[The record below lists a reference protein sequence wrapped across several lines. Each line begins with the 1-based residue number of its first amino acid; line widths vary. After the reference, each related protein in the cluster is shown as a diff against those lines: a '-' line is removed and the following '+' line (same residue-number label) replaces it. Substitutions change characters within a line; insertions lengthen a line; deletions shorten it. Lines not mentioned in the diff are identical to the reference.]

1 MACIRDIMQAVVN
14 RIFPRP
20 TDETSGGACREAA
33 FDPEQFPESMRK
45 ILKKSESTAG
55 NPTDDQGKK

>member
-1 MACIRDIMQAVVN
+1 MQAVVN